1 MDEVF
6 EVQLETIYGTLRVP
20 VEASANTDE
29 YEMFCM
35 AQDKAEEAINNAKMA
50 GIWRA
55 KK

>member
-6 EVQLETIYGTLRVP
+6 EVELQTIYGTLTVP
-20 VEASANTDE
+20 VEASSNTNE

-35 AQDKAEEAINNAKMA
+35 AQDKAEEAINSAKMA

-55 KK
+55 KE